1 MHVIEL
7 LTRTLCDPGPEIKAD
22 GAYLFGQT
30 ADNQQSVLEAGESLM
45 NQHRAQK
52 LLIPGSAPQG
62 GYPGFQAWHQALIAL
77 GIEETDVS
85 GVPVSL
91 ASSLNTL
98 TEAQALVR
106 YAETNHL
113 ARVFIVAAPFHQL
126 RAFITTVSVVLREFP
141 KLRVYNQVGTALLW
155 NETVYHS
162 QGTLQCTRSELIQS
176 ELVRIERYRRKGDL
190 VSEEEIS
197 RYLHWRDRARLGM

>member
-85 GVPVSL
+85 GVSRRTH
-91 ASSLNTL
+91 S
-98 TEAQALVR
+98 E
-106 YAETNHL
+106 
-113 ARVFIVAAPFHQL
+113 
-126 RAFITTVSVVLREFP
+126 RA
-141 KLRVYNQVGTALLW
+141 GA
-155 NETVYHS
+155 H
-162 QGTLQCTRSELIQS
+162 
-176 ELVRIERYRRKGDL
+176 
-190 VSEEEIS
+190 
-197 RYLHWRDRARLGM
+197 